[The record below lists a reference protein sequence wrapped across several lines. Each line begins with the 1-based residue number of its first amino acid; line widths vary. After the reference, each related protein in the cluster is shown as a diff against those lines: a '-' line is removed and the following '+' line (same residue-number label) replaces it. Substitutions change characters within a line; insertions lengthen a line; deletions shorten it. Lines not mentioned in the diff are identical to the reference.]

1 VSARRLKVW
10 VGTDPVGSL
19 DASGGRHLFTYGA
32 DCPAVRFVSLTM
44 PVRRQT
50 YLWHELH
57 PVFQAGL
64 PGGAWGGLLADRL
77 ARQGRDRPLDVL
89 LLWGTGSGRLA
100 VTCEGDSEVAAPAPR
115 DLGHCMTAP
124 DSRLELCARAES
136 FLAHQGL
143 EPESPISALCPTLSD
158 ASFHYRPACA
168 ARPLERRVEWW
179 CLRIARQ
186 AGVEVVGSELSR
198 DGRVLRLARS
208 DGAAGA
214 RHGREDCAVL
224 QGLGSR
230 QRYACDA
237 WRLVSAAAAF
247 VAPVSRVA
255 IRRELFRR
263 LALAARLGDRSV
275 SLRHFA
281 LIYDAAESARL
292 APCEA
297 LCTTDLDREAS
308 AGRAPLLPGGD
319 QSRPVSVWRRFA
331 AHCALA
337 QREAQAI
344 LDWQDAAVAREVQAI
359 EAEVAADGEGEALLT
374 ALKAVWAAAA
384 ERLHRAW

>member
-1 VSARRLKVW
+1 VTGALKVW

-19 DASGGRHLFTYGA
+19 DASRGRYQFTYA
-32 DCPAVRFVSLTM
+32 PDCPVVRFVSLTM

-50 YLWHELH
+50 YDWHELH
-57 PVFQAGL
+57 PVFQAGW
-64 PGGAWGGLLADRL
+64 PGGGWGGLVSDRL
-77 ARQGRDRPLDVL
+77 ARQGRGGPLDAL
-89 LLWGTGSGRLA
+89 LLWGAGAGRLA
-100 VTCEGDSEVAAPAPR
+100 VTSEGDSEVVAPVAR
-115 DLGHCMTAP
+115 DLGHCMAAP
-124 DSRLELCARAES
+124 DSRLELGARAES
-136 FLAHQGL
+136 FLARYGL
-143 EPESPISALCPTLSD
+143 EPEPPNSALCPAVSD
-158 ASFHYRPACA
+158 ASYHYRPAAA

-179 CLRIARQ
+179 CLRVARR
-186 AGVEVVGSELSR
+186 AGLEVAGSELSR
-198 DGRVLRLARS
+198 DGRVLRLART
-208 DGAAGA
+208 DGAPGA

-224 QGLGSR
+224 QGLGTR

-281 LIYDAAESARL
+281 LVYEAAESARL
-292 APCEA
+292 APCDA

-308 AGRAPLLPGGD
+308 AGRAPLLPGGEE
-319 QSRPVSVWRRFA
+319 SGPVGVWRRFA

-337 QREAQAI
+337 QREAEAI
-344 LDWQDAAVAREVQAI
+344 LDWQDAAVARELQAI
-359 EAEVAADGEGEALLT
+359 EAEVAGDGEGEALLN
-374 ALKAVWAAAA
+374 ALRPVWAAAA
-384 ERLHRAW
+384 ERLRRAW